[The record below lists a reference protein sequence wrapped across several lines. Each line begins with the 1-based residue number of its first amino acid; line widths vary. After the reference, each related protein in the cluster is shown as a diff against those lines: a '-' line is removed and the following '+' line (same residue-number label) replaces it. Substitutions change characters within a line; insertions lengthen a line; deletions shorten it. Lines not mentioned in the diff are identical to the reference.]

1 MIGERDGA
9 IAQALAYVDDCLP
22 PNDRRDF
29 EKKMACDPSVGDRVR
44 MWLAQNQAIRA
55 AFGEA
60 EPRVG
65 RAPASARDFSRRP
78 PDPGAAARFIQER
91 RRAPRAGAPAV
102 AGRQGQEAFQPS
114 VDFGNGRIGRLRR
127 AGLATLGALL
137 ILPASVGPGSHERA
151 AHFADAAIAAY
162 RTYVADRRQAVE
174 LASSDPKTLERW
186 FALQFFRP
194 IDVPDLAAAG
204 YALVGGRVTLGA
216 EGPAAFALYV
226 NGEGERIGLMVE
238 PSDSPDMTGSIFDS
252 SGDIGAVSIAARAP
266 AALTAVGRKPT
277 SHLVEFARSAEA
289 APSSP

>member
-1 MIGERDGA
+1 VIGERDGA

-44 MWLAQNQAIRA
+44 VWLAQNQAIRA

-65 RAPASARDFSRRP
+65 RSPVSARDFSRRP

-91 RRAPRAGAPAV
+91 RRAPRAGASAIG
-102 AGRQGQEAFQPS
+102 GRQGQEACQPS
-114 VDFGNGRIGRLRR
+114 VDFGNGLIGRLRR
-127 AGLATLGALL
+127 VGLAALGALL

-162 RTYVADRRQAVE
+162 RTVE
-174 LASSDPKTLERW
+174 LASSDPKVLERW
-186 FALQFFRP
+186 FAPQFFRP

-204 YALVGGRVTLGA
+204 YALVGGRVTPGA

-238 PSDSPDMTGSIFDS
+238 PSDSPDIARSIFDS
-252 SGDIGAVSIAARAP
+252 TGDIAAVSIAARAP

-277 SHLVEFARSAEA
+277 SNLVEFARSAGA
-289 APSSP
+289 APSSR